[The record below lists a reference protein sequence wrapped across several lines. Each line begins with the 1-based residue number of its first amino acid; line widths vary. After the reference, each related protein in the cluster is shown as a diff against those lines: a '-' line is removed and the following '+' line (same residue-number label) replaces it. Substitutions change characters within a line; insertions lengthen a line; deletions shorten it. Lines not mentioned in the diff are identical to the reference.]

1 MQMTSLGWLDITMAA
16 GRNPKPTTLSAVF
29 VYLCVIIM
37 TGAGSRLFW
46 LLNGPNRGDIHVEGC
61 RLCTSTTILH
71 RNGFCGKKK
80 EMGHTRENVFIVGG
94 GQIRFIV
101 RSDGEIPFGLV
112 WPKETNSAQK
122 KKKREPSIGPFCRV
136 RCKSTDTSKVSA
148 GNVFKSKEKM
158 ERWIGG

>member
-71 RNGFCGKKK
+71 RNGFCEKKK
-80 EMGHTRENVFIVGG
+80 WATQEKTYSSSGG
-94 GQIRFIV
+94 G
-101 RSDGEIPFGLV
+101 G
-112 WPKETNSAQK
+112 TNFDSLCA
-122 KKKREPSIGPFCRV
+122 
-136 RCKSTDTSKVSA
+136 A
-148 GNVFKSKEKM
+148 MEKFHWA
-158 ERWIGG
+158 RLT